1 MKQKGGKMELKKIYN
16 VVENEIQ
23 ENYKTKVECAKKMGI
38 TKQRLH
44 QILNTLKTN
53 RELSFNKVQK
63 ILNFFGYEI
72 EIKKRG

>member
-1 MKQKGGKMELKKIYN
+1 MKLEIIYN
-16 VVENEIQ
+16 VIENKIQ

-44 QILNTLKTN
+44 QILSSLKSN
-53 RELSFNKVQK
+53 SELSFNKVQK
-63 ILNFFGYEI
+63 ILNFFGYEV

>member
-1 MKQKGGKMELKKIYN
+1 MKLEKIYN

-23 ENYKTKVECAKKMGI
+23 EKYKTKVECAREMGI
-38 TKQRLH
+38 SRQRLNH
-44 QILNTLKTN
+44 ILNTLKN
-53 RELSFNKVQK
+53 NNEVSFNRIEY